1 MNICVFGS
9 SSEQIDKI
17 YLESAEHLGKKIA
30 EKGYNLVFGAGKY
43 GVMGASARGAYS
55 AGGHTIG
62 VTPDFFIDVGV
73 VFDKCSELIV
83 TDTMRERK
91 GIMEDK
97 ADAFVICAGGMGT
110 FEEFFEVLTLKQLNR
125 HTKPIIIYNVKG
137 YYNSMLAM
145 LDNSTRLPIPKKRFS
160 ISSRIMFRSPTIN
173 MSFSKRTVSR
183 MADQCEFCANFVSD
197 DEFGDYCNI
206 NLDEDEMARFLTRS
220 TDTCHYF
227 QLYDEYKIVRKQN

>member
-55 AGGHTIG
+55 AGGYTIG

-97 ADAFVICAGGMGT
+97 VQYENDRIDKIQ
-110 FEEFFEVLTLKQLNR
+110 KQ
-125 HTKPIIIYNVKG
+125 I
-137 YYNSMLAM
+137 
-145 LDNSTRLPIPKKRFS
+145 
-160 ISSRIMFRSPTIN
+160 RIF
-173 MSFSKRTVSR
+173 
-183 MADQCEFCANFVSD
+183 
-197 DEFGDYCNI
+197 
-206 NLDEDEMARFLTRS
+206 
-220 TDTCHYF
+220 
-227 QLYDEYKIVRKQN
+227 EYKISELRRTIQDYI

>member
-62 VTPDFFIDVGV
+62 VTPEFFIDVGV

-83 TDTMRERK
+83 TDTMRDRK

-97 ADAFVICAGGMGT
+97 ARELLRILNDNGYDAYIVGGFTRDVLLGRMSNDIDICTSAT
-110 FEEFFEVLTLKQLNR
+110 T
-125 HTKPIIIYNVKG
+125 
-137 YYNSMLAM
+137 
-145 LDNSTRLPIPKKRFS
+145 
-160 ISSRIMFRSPTIN
+160 
-173 MSFSKRTVSR
+173 
-183 MADQCEFCANFVSD
+183 
-197 DEFGDYCNI
+197 
-206 NLDEDEMARFLTRS
+206 
-220 TDTCHYF
+220 
-227 QLYDEYKIVRKQN
+227 

>member
-125 HTKPIIIYNVKG
+125 HTKPIII
-137 YYNSMLAM
+137 
-145 LDNSTRLPIPKKRFS
+145 
-160 ISSRIMFRSPTIN
+160 
-173 MSFSKRTVSR
+173 
-183 MADQCEFCANFVSD
+183 
-197 DEFGDYCNI
+197 
-206 NLDEDEMARFLTRS
+206 
-220 TDTCHYF
+220 
-227 QLYDEYKIVRKQN
+227 

>member
-125 HTKPIIIYNVKG
+125 HTKPIIIYNIKG
-137 YYNSMLAM
+137 FRITKAFVLFSSSNSSL
-145 LDNSTRLPIPKKRFS
+145 LNSFLKFFALENPLYHN
-160 ISSRIMFRSPTIN
+160 SRN
-173 MSFSKRTVSR
+173 MDFIR
-183 MADQCEFCANFVSD
+183 
-197 DEFGDYCNI
+197 I
-206 NLDEDEMARFLTRS
+206 
-220 TDTCHYF
+220 
-227 QLYDEYKIVRKQN
+227 

>member
-55 AGGHTIG
+55 AGGYTIG

-145 LDNSTRLPIPKKRFS
+145 LLTQFLQATAKPFS
-160 ISSRIMFRSPTIN
+160 
-173 MSFSKRTVSR
+173 V
-183 MADQCEFCANFVSD
+183 
-197 DEFGDYCNI
+197 
-206 NLDEDEMARFLTRS
+206 
-220 TDTCHYF
+220 
-227 QLYDEYKIVRKQN
+227 